1 MSSKKW
7 SAFDSGR
14 NQENRDRVIA
24 EHFGV
29 DTPYVL
35 FSRHYW
41 VNSLRK
47 KYGLRFSE
55 MVVYTQIQRAL
66 FGVTRLSDKKVNQ
79 IANDA
84 PYPFHRQIKSW
95 SITVPPET
103 RREIRKNDNAKVS
116 RWFG

>member
-1 MSSKKW
+1 MDSRHA

-24 EHFGV
+24 ERFKV

-41 VNSLRK
+41 EHGLRK
-47 KYGLRFSE
+47 EYGLRFSE

-66 FGVTRLSDKKVNQ
+66 FGVTPLSDKKANR

-84 PYPFHRQIKSW
+84 PYPFHCQLENW
-95 SITVPPET
+95 SITVPDET
-103 RREIRKNDNAKVS
+103 RREIRRIDGAKVS